1 VAIGDPEPTSTVRRV
16 KTSTVLREARRALAA
31 SPLIEHYAGH
41 ASIES
46 RELLAEAL
54 GHSAPVP
61 QEMAAAEVRRFE
73 SLLSRRLEGE
83 TVAVIRGWEGFRGL
97 RIGVRPGVFIP
108 RQSSELLAEQA
119 VRRLRARQ
127 QPIAVDVATGAGPV
141 ALSIANEVPRATV
154 FGTDIAIDAI
164 GLARANARRLKLQ
177 VRFVVADGL
186 AGLPASIRRS
196 VDVITM
202 HPPYVP
208 MDEVA
213 DLPDEFRRI
222 EPLHTHSDG
231 SDDGMRLVRETASR
245 AAGWLKTGGWL
256 AVEVSPDLSR
266 KVAAILRAENF
277 RDVTITGPRHW
288 GTRVILGR
296 R

>member
-1 VAIGDPEPTSTVRRV
+1 MGDQRRDTSGVLSV
-16 KTSTVLREARRALAA
+16 KTSTVLREARRALAS
-31 SPLIEHYAGH
+31 SPLIEHYAGQG
-41 ASIES
+41 AIES
-46 RELLAEAL
+46 EELLVEVL
-54 GHSAPVP
+54 GYSKSFP

-73 SLLSRRLEGE
+73 SLLARRLEGE

-108 RQSSELLAEQA
+108 RESSELLAEQA
-119 VRRLRARQ
+119 VRRLRARK

-141 ALSIANEVPRATV
+141 ALSIANEVPSAKV
-154 FGTDIAIDAI
+154 FGTDIAVDAI
-164 GLARANARRLKLQ
+164 GLARANARRLKLP
-177 VRFVVADGL
+177 VRFVVAEGL
-186 AGLPASIRRS
+186 AGLPPSIRCA

-208 MDEVA
+208 MDEVV

-231 SDDGMRLVRETASR
+231 SDDGMQLVRETASR
-245 AAGWLKTGGWL
+245 AGGWLKTGGWL

-266 KVAAILRAENF
+266 KVAAILRAANF
-277 RDVTITGPRHW
+277 RGVTSTGARRW
-288 GTRVILGR
+288 GTRVVVGR